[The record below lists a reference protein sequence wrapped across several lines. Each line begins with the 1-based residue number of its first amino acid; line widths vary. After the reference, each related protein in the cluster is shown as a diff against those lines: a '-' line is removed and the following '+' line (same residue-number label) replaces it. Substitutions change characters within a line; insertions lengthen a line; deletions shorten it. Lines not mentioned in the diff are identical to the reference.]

1 MKPYMPIVV
10 EILNKQ
16 APSTILDAPSGEG
29 WLQTMLK
36 FDTKIDGI
44 DFFENKPNGYRDFQK
59 ADLDFGIPK
68 ILPKY
73 DAVVSCEGI
82 EHIGNPMLFLKTI
95 KEHLNKNGAI
105 IITTPNTW
113 HPAAKIQYLIRG
125 FFPSFP
131 CLVGKIHRGTH
142 MHITAWTFP
151 QLFLYLSLAGY
162 VDIESHEINEKKPN
176 HFFER
181 IFGLPQMLYCR
192 NKYNKLKTK
201 EEEIFWKMSGGRQ
214 SVFGRRLV
222 VSARVND

>member
-44 DFFENKPNGYRDFQK
+44 DFFE
-59 ADLDFGIPK
+59 
-68 ILPKY
+68 
-73 DAVVSCEGI
+73 
-82 EHIGNPMLFLKTI
+82 
-95 KEHLNKNGAI
+95 
-105 IITTPNTW
+105 
-113 HPAAKIQYLIRG
+113 
-125 FFPSFP
+125 
-131 CLVGKIHRGTH
+131 
-142 MHITAWTFP
+142 
-151 QLFLYLSLAGY
+151 
-162 VDIESHEINEKKPN
+162 
-176 HFFER
+176 R

-192 NKYNKLKTK
+192 NKYNKSKTK